1 MLGGCELLR
10 PLNGFGLGGGTGL
23 YTLDLGGGIGL

>member
-10 PLNGFGLGGGTGL
+10 LLKGLGLGGGTGL
-23 YTLDLGGGIGL
+23 YTLDLGGGMGL